1 MNLSSVPYKFQ
12 YVWGQNA
19 ASGFVTDPVPAT
31 TSAPAASQSLGFP
44 PATAEPTAAG
54 GTPPNINDVNG
65 ALFYVTSWTQ
75 WLQAGFPVQYDA
87 TFQTNIGGYPNT
99 ALIGSVAY
107 PGVVW
112 QSTADNNTSDPDTGG
127 ANWQQYPSHG
137 QQSSRVSFSFTVP
150 AGVTRVFGEGWGA
163 GGGGGGTNGSVG
175 AFGGGGGGGG
185 YTSGWL
191 NVVPGQVLAVTVGVG
206 GISGSAGSIPGPGG
220 VGGTSSVTDGITT
233 LTATGGSGGQ
243 PQAGAGSAD
252 GGNGGT
258 GTGGTFNFTGG
269 SGAQGYSLG
278 GGGFFCALGGPAWQ
292 SGFGAPQV
300 TGIAVAG
307 PDGIFPGQGGGGSY
321 GGAGGGVGSAG
332 LFKFTW

>member
-127 ANWQQYPSHG
+127 ANWQQYPPHG
-137 QQSSRVSFSFTVP
+137 QQSSSVSFSFTVP
-150 AGVTRVFGEGWGA
+150 AGVTRVFGEGWGGGA
-163 GGGGGGTNGSVG
+163 GGGGTSASAA
-175 AFGGGGGGGG
+175 AFGGGGGAGG
-185 YTSGWL
+185 YASGWL

-206 GISGSAGSIPGPGG
+206 GTAGSAGSVPGPGG
-220 VGGTSSVTDGITT
+220 NGGSSHVTDGTTT
-233 LTATGGSGGQ
+233 LTGNGGSGGGA
-243 PQAGAGSAD
+243 QAGTGAAT
-252 GGNGGT
+252 GGVGGI
-258 GTGGTFNFTGG
+258 GTGGTFNINGGDGTTGYPLGTGG
-269 SGAQGYSLG
+269 LSA
-278 GGGFFCALGGPAWQ
+278 ALGGASWQ
-292 SGFGAPQV
+292 GGIGYPLI
-300 TGIAVAG
+300 TGIASAG
-307 PDGIFPGQGGGGSY
+307 VDGQFPGQGGGGSVQGAN
-321 GGAGGGVGSAG
+321 GGAGAAG